1 MNSVETYLLQQ
12 LAQQL
17 LARDIM
23 VVVAES
29 CTGGGIANAMTSLPG
44 SSAWFERGYVAYSNE
59 AKKEN
64 LSVTDETLIKFG
76 AVSIETAI
84 AMADGAL
91 VNSHAEVSVAVTGI
105 AGPDG
110 GTEDKPV
117 GTVCFA
123 WAAQGSSPISTST
136 VFSGDRESIREQA
149 ILMALQGLQELV
161 EKL

>member
-17 LARDIM
+17 LARDIR

-29 CTGGGIANAMTSLPG
+29 CTGGGIAHSMTSLPG
-44 SSAWFERGYVAYSNE
+44 SSAWFERGYVTYSNE
-59 AKKEN
+59 AKKEI
-64 LSVTDETLIKFG
+64 LSVTNETLNKFG
-76 AVSIETAI
+76 SVSIETAI
-84 AMADGAL
+84 AMSEGAL
-91 VNSHAEVSVAVTGI
+91 GNSHAQISVAVTGI

-123 WAAQGSSPISTST
+123 WGAEGSSTISTST

-149 ILMALQGLQELV
+149 ILMALQGLQEIV

>member
-1 MNSVETYLLQQ
+1 
-12 LAQQL
+12 
-17 LARDIM
+17 
-23 VVVAES
+23 
-29 CTGGGIANAMTSLPG
+29 
-44 SSAWFERGYVAYSNE
+44 
-59 AKKEN
+59 
-64 LSVTDETLIKFG
+64 
-76 AVSIETAI
+76 
-84 AMADGAL
+84 MADGAL